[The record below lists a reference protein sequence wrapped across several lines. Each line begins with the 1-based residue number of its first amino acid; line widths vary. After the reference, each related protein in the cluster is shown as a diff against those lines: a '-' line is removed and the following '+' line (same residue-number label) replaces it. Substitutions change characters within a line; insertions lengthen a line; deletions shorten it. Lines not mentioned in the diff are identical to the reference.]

1 MYVCVKKETKERDL
15 LPPPTPLRMCLCVFV
30 CVLGERGRGAMDLVG
45 DAVCCSV
52 LQCVAVCC
60 RALQC
65 VVAISP
71 SHTRRWGRGAMDVC
85 VCVRVC
91 VCVCVDVFGGEYR
104 V

>member
-1 MYVCVKKETKERDL
+1 VCVKEETKERDHL
-15 LPPPTPLRMCLCVFV
+15 RPPTPLCMCLCVFV

-52 LQCVAVCC
+52 LQCVAEPCSV
-60 RALQC
+60 LL
-65 VVAISP
+65 P
-71 SHTRRWGRGAMDVC
+71 FPPHTREGGAEVRWMC